1 MSSYHFEM
9 QYLGDPSY
17 TIRMMLLN
25 PKLSFF
31 RSTELEQVKGQVT
44 SLQTQ
49 ISQLNTERE
58 ELLGKIEAGDGAANT
73 AMQQLKLQNV
83 RMLDVISY

>member
-1 MSSYHFEM
+1 
-9 QYLGDPSY
+9 
-17 TIRMMLLN
+17 MMLLN

-31 RSTELEQVKGQVT
+31 RSTEFEQVKGQVT

-49 ISQLNTERE
+49 ISKLNTERE
-58 ELLGKIEAGDGAANT
+58 ELLGKIEAGDRAANT
-73 AMQQLKLQNV
+73 AIQQLKLQNV

>member
-1 MSSYHFEM
+1 MA
-9 QYLGDPSY
+9 
-17 TIRMMLLN
+17 
-25 PKLSFF
+25 
-31 RSTELEQVKGQVT
+31 LEQCLMIYFLLCLRTSEIEQEKGQVL

-73 AMQQLKLQNV
+73 AIQQLKLQNV
-83 RMLDVISY
+83 SIF